1 MNEYAFFWLMLFA
14 SVVAIVV
21 RFIKLPYTIALVL
34 AGLLVGQVGLLPSV
48 HLEPHILFAVFLPP
62 LLFEAGINIHI
73 KPLARNWIII
83 LVLAIFGTVASAFV
97 MGYAVSWLL
106 GMPLMVALLFGAI
119 VSPTDPISVLAMFK
133 QMGVNSRLSLIVE
146 AESLFND
153 GVAVVLFGVLQ
164 AVILTGNFSIGHAAM
179 SFVLNILGGSAVGAL
194 IGWVGSKATM
204 YFEDHLLEI
213 TMTTIV
219 AYGAYIGAESLH
231 VSGVISVVAASLVVG
246 NLGIAKGM
254 TESSQLAVQSFWEY
268 AAFAVNSVVFLIMG
282 IEVARTPAH
291 TGVATILTVIAI
303 VVGARALSVYGISA
317 FLRMSPKTAI
327 PVAWQHVLV
336 WGGLRG
342 ALSMAMVL
350 GLGSTI
356 PDSRILV
363 TLTFGVVLFSTFG
376 QGLTIEQLV
385 KRLGLLEKPTLK
397 SDQ

>member
-14 SVVAIVV
+14 SVVAMVV

-34 AGLLVGQVGLLPSV
+34 AGLLVGQVGLLPGV

-73 KPLARNWIII
+73 KPLAKNWAII
-83 LVLAIFGTVASAFV
+83 LVLAIFGTVASTFLI
-97 MGYAVSWLL
+97 GYAVSWLV
-106 GMPLMVALLFGAI
+106 GIPLMVALLFGAI
-119 VSPTDPISVLAMFK
+119 ISPTDPISVLAMFK
-133 QMGVNSRLSLIVE
+133 QMGVDERLSLVVE

-164 AVILTGNFSIGHAAM
+164 GILLTGNFSLTQAGT
-179 SFVLNILGGSAVGAL
+179 SFVVNILGGSAIGVA

-246 NLGIAKGM
+246 NLGIPKGM
-254 TESSQLAVQSFWEY
+254 TESSQSAVLSFWEY
-268 AAFAVNSVVFLIMG
+268 AAFAVNSMVFLIIG
-282 IEVARTPAH
+282 IEMARTPLH
-291 TGVATILTVIAI
+291 TSVSTVAL
-303 VVGARALSVYGISA
+303 VVAVVVLARAVSVYGIST
-317 FLRMSPKTAI
+317 LMQLSPKTVL
-327 PVAWQHVLV
+327 PRAWQHVLV

-350 GLGSTI
+350 GLSTTM
-356 PDSRILV
+356 PNQRLLV

-376 QGLTIEQLV
+376 QGLTIERLV
-385 KRLGLLEKPTLK
+385 KRLGLLQK
-397 SDQ
+397 